1 MKNKKLGESEID
13 LIEVTITLINN
24 KWKILLFSFLAL
36 VIMLIYYSLQFKTPH
51 FLAVTEI
58 RPISTFQESKYKTYN
73 SYTDLTVNRRGDILK
88 EIIDKKKSIETD
100 SIIKSRGR
108 LKKDEINFQQINKKY
123 LLNLFIEKLNENE
136 IFIDAIKKFNIIP
149 KEKYKNPKIYEDE
162 VSKLAASIAL
172 LPPDD
177 FSKKDA
183 KEKYWRIKFETSDK
197 ETWQNF
203 LKYIQKPT
211 NEAIREYLSL
221 FFDELIQHE
230 KKLEQFKLDEVQ
242 MRIENAYIS
251 YDREITRKLVFLK
264 EQAEIARALNIP
276 KNNLIEAQS
285 FVTDTGLI
293 ANLSAQIPYYMRG
306 FEMIEK
312 EIDLIENRTTPEPF
326 AKGLNKLE
334 ELKNELI
341 TNKDLEN
348 LETLFKETPIAQSD
362 IFSAA
367 NIIFLSTKY
376 YPVDQKSAVRMS
388 IIALIIGALVGIF
401 YVIFENAIRKRN

>member
-1 MKNKKLGESEID
+1 MKNKKLTENEID
-13 LIEVTITLINN
+13 LVDVTITLVNN
-24 KWKILLFSFLAL
+24 KWKILLFSILAL
-36 VIMLIYYSLQFKTPH
+36 VIMLIYYSTQYKTPS

-58 RPISTFQESKYKTYN
+58 RPISTFEESKYKTYN
-73 SYTDLTVNRRGDILK
+73 SYANLTVNQRKDMTK
-88 EIIDKKKSIETD
+88 ENIKEKTELEIEKLL
-100 SIIKSRGR
+100 S
-108 LKKDEINFQQINKKY
+108 EITTQMNFRSINKKY
-123 LLNLFIEKLNENE
+123 LHNLFIEKLNENE
-136 IFIDAIKKFNIIP
+136 IFINGIKKFNIVP
-149 KEKYKNPKIYEDE
+149 KENYKNPKVYDDE
-162 VSKLAASIAL
+162 ISKLAASIAL

-177 FSKKDA
+177 FTKKDA

-197 ETWQNF
+197 ETWQKF
-203 LKYIQKPT
+203 LKYIQTPT
-211 NEAIREYLSL
+211 NEAIRKYLSM

-230 KKLEQFKLDEVQ
+230 KKLEQFKIDEVQ
-242 MRIENAYIS
+242 MRIENVYLS

-264 EQAEIARALNIP
+264 EQAQIARALDIP

-341 TNKDLEN
+341 TNRDLEN
-348 LETLFKETPIAQSD
+348 LESLFQETPIIRSD
-362 IFSAA
+362 NFSAA
-367 NIIFLSTKY
+367 NIMFLSTKY
-376 YPVDQKSAVRMS
+376 YPVDEKSAVRMS
-388 IIALIIGALVGIF
+388 IIALIIGTLVGIF

>member
-13 LIEVTITLINN
+13 LIELTIALINN

-36 VIMLIYYSLQFKTPH
+36 VIMLIYYSLQFKTPS

-73 SYTDLTVNRRGDILK
+73 SYTDLTVNRREDILK
-88 EIIDKKKSIETD
+88 EKRNLDYDGALTD
-100 SIIKSRGR
+100 RGK
-108 LKKDEINFQQINKKY
+108 LIKDEINFQQIDRKY

-149 KEKYKNPKIYEDE
+149 KEKYKNPKIYEDA
-162 VSKLAASIAL
+162 VSKLAASIAI

-183 KEKYWRIKFETSDK
+183 KEKHWRIKFETSDK
-197 ETWQNF
+197 ETWQKF

-211 NEAIREYLSL
+211 NEAIRVYLSL

-230 KKLEQFKLDEVQ
+230 KKLEQFKIDEVQ
-242 MRIENAYIS
+242 MRIENAYVS

-276 KNNLIEAQS
+276 KNDLIEAQS

-312 EIDLIENRTTPEPF
+312 EIDLIENRTSSEPF

-348 LETLFKETPIAQSD
+348 LESLFQETPINQSD

-388 IIALIIGALVGIF
+388 LVALLIGALIGIF

>member
-1 MKNKKLGESEID
+1 ME
-13 LIEVTITLINN
+13 
-24 KWKILLFSFLAL
+24 
-36 VIMLIYYSLQFKTPH
+36 
-51 FLAVTEI
+51 
-58 RPISTFQESKYKTYN
+58 
-73 SYTDLTVNRRGDILK
+73 
-88 EIIDKKKSIETD
+88 
-100 SIIKSRGR
+100 
-108 LKKDEINFQQINKKY
+108 
-123 LLNLFIEKLNENE
+123 
-136 IFIDAIKKFNIIP
+136 
-149 KEKYKNPKIYEDE
+149 
-162 VSKLAASIAL
+162 AS
-172 LPPDD
+172 
-177 FSKKDA
+177 
-183 KEKYWRIKFETSDK
+183 
-197 ETWQNF
+197 
-203 LKYIQKPT
+203 
-211 NEAIREYLSL
+211 
-221 FFDELIQHE
+221 DELIQHE

>member
-1 MKNKKLGESEID
+1 
-13 LIEVTITLINN
+13 
-24 KWKILLFSFLAL
+24 
-36 VIMLIYYSLQFKTPH
+36 
-51 FLAVTEI
+51 
-58 RPISTFQESKYKTYN
+58 
-73 SYTDLTVNRRGDILK
+73 
-88 EIIDKKKSIETD
+88 
-100 SIIKSRGR
+100 
-108 LKKDEINFQQINKKY
+108 
-123 LLNLFIEKLNENE
+123 
-136 IFIDAIKKFNIIP
+136 
-149 KEKYKNPKIYEDE
+149 
-162 VSKLAASIAL
+162 
-172 LPPDD
+172 
-177 FSKKDA
+177 
-183 KEKYWRIKFETSDK
+183 
-197 ETWQNF
+197 
-203 LKYIQKPT
+203 
-211 NEAIREYLSL
+211 
-221 FFDELIQHE
+221 
-230 KKLEQFKLDEVQ
+230 

-348 LETLFKETPIAQSD
+348 LENLFQETPIIRSD
-362 IFSAA
+362 NFSAA
-367 NIIFLSTKY
+367 NIMFLSTMY
-376 YPVDQKSAVRMS
+376 YPVDEKSAARMS
-388 IIALIIGALVGIF
+388 IIALIIGTLVGIF

>member
-1 MKNKKLGESEID
+1 MKNKILKENEID
-13 LIEVTITLINN
+13 LVDVTITLVNN
-24 KWKILLFSFLAL
+24 KWKILLFSILAL
-36 VIMLIYYSLQFKTPH
+36 VIMLIYYSTQYKTPS

-58 RPISTFQESKYKTYN
+58 RPISTFEESKYKTYN
-73 SYTDLTVNRRGDILK
+73 SYANLTVNQRKDMTK
-88 EIIDKKKSIETD
+88 ENIKEKTELEIEKLL
-100 SIIKSRGR
+100 S
-108 LKKDEINFQQINKKY
+108 EITTQMNFRSINKKY
-123 LLNLFIEKLNENE
+123 LHKLFIEKLNENE
-136 IFIDAIKKFNIIP
+136 IFINGIKKFNIVP
-149 KEKYKNPKIYEDE
+149 KENYKNPKVYDDE
-162 VSKLAASIAL
+162 ISKLAASIAL

-177 FSKKDA
+177 FTKKDA

-197 ETWQNF
+197 ETWQKF
-203 LKYIQKPT
+203 LKYIQTPT
-211 NEAIREYLSL
+211 NEAIRKYLSM

-230 KKLEQFKLDEVQ
+230 KKLEQFKIDEVQ
-242 MRIENAYIS
+242 MRIENVYLS

-264 EQAEIARALNIP
+264 EQAQIARALDIP

-341 TNKDLEN
+341 TNRDLEN
-348 LETLFKETPIAQSD
+348 LESLFQETPIIRSD
-362 IFSAA
+362 NFSAA
-367 NIIFLSTKY
+367 NIMFLSTKY
-376 YPVDQKSAVRMS
+376 YPVDEKSAVRMS
-388 IIALIIGALVGIF
+388 IIALIIGTLVGIF

>member
-1 MKNKKLGESEID
+1 MKNKKLTENEID
-13 LIEVTITLINN
+13 LVDVTITLVNN
-24 KWKILLFSFLAL
+24 KWKILLFSILAL
-36 VIMLIYYSLQFKTPH
+36 VIMLIYYSTQYKTPS

-58 RPISTFQESKYKTYN
+58 RPISTFEESKYKTYN
-73 SYTDLTVNRRGDILK
+73 SYANLTVNQRKDMTK
-88 EIIDKKKSIETD
+88 ENIKEKTELEIEKLL
-100 SIIKSRGR
+100 S
-108 LKKDEINFQQINKKY
+108 EITTQMNFRSINKKY
-123 LLNLFIEKLNENE
+123 LHKLFIEKLNENE
-136 IFIDAIKKFNIIP
+136 IFINGIKKFNIVP
-149 KEKYKNPKIYEDE
+149 KENYKNPKVYDDE
-162 VSKLAASIAL
+162 ISKLAASIAL

-177 FSKKDA
+177 FTKKDA

-197 ETWQNF
+197 ETWQKF
-203 LKYIQKPT
+203 LKYIQTPT
-211 NEAIREYLSL
+211 NEAIRKYLSM

-230 KKLEQFKLDEVQ
+230 KKLEQFKIDEVQ
-242 MRIENAYIS
+242 MRIENVYLS

-264 EQAEIARALNIP
+264 EQAQIARALDIP

-341 TNKDLEN
+341 TNRDLEN
-348 LETLFKETPIAQSD
+348 LESLFQETPIIRSD
-362 IFSAA
+362 NFSAA
-367 NIIFLSTKY
+367 NIMFLSTKY
-376 YPVDQKSAVRMS
+376 YPVDEKSAVRMS
-388 IIALIIGALVGIF
+388 IIALIIGTLVGIF

>member
-1 MKNKKLGESEID
+1 MKNKILKENEID
-13 LIEVTITLINN
+13 LVDVTITLVNN
-24 KWKILLFSFLAL
+24 KLKILLFSILAL
-36 VIMLIYYSLQFKTPH
+36 VIMLIYYSAQYKTPS

-58 RPISTFQESKYKTYN
+58 RPISTFQETKYKTYN
-73 SYTDLTVNRRGDILK
+73 SYTDLTVNRGEEIFK
-88 EIIDKKKSIETD
+88 ETIDDEGSKLSKEN
-100 SIIKSRGR
+100 IKQ
-108 LKKDEINFQQINKKY
+108 DELNFQQINKEY

-136 IFIDAIKKFNIIP
+136 IFIDAIKKFKLISEENYI
-149 KEKYKNPKIYEDE
+149 NPKIYEDE

-177 FSKKDA
+177 FEKEDG
-183 KEKYWRIKFETSDK
+183 KEKYWRIQFETSDK
-197 ETWQNF
+197 ETWQKI

-211 NEAIREYLSL
+211 NEEIRIYLNM
-221 FFDELIQHE
+221 FFNELIQHE
-230 KKLEQFKLDEVQ
+230 RKLEQFKIDELE
-242 MRIENAYIS
+242 MSIENAYVS

-264 EQAEIARALNIP
+264 EQAEIARTLNIP
-276 KNNLIEAQS
+276 KNDLIEAQS
-285 FVTDTGLI
+285 FVTNTTLI

-312 EIDLIENRTTPEPF
+312 EIDLIENRTTREPF
-326 AKGLNKLE
+326 AKGLNELE

-348 LETLFKETPIAQSD
+348 LETLFQETPIARPD

-376 YPVDQKSAVRMS
+376 YPVDEKSAVRMS
-388 IIALIIGALVGIF
+388 IVALIIGTLVGIF